1 MGSFTLTSHLSPGLP
16 GDCREG
22 RRKRLFT
29 EDGEP
34 TPPSESPAP
43 WRRPGPLSQPLSRP
57 GTQPPQCLPRHPPR
71 SEHCSTCSQGPPRDR
86 AKRPGPR
93 DCPPPA
99 GSPGGPW
106 WWGSPGLPV
115 SHLLLRLGA
124 PKCASLTSQAPPLP
138 QPRRPAPSSKDGSC
152 SNLTEGC
159 TWTPDSSSVR
169 EAEGPDE
176 TRQGVKKGPE

>member
-71 SEHCSTCSQGPPRDR
+71 SEHPRPSQE
-86 AKRPGPR
+86 ARP
-93 DCPPPA
+93 
-99 GSPGGPW
+99 
-106 WWGSPGLPV
+106 PGLPPAC
-115 SHLLLRLGA
+115 RLTRWPLVVGLPRSPCLSSPA

-159 TWTPDSSSVR
+159 TWTLDSSSVR